1 MINALLV
8 YNDIKIH
15 ISLYVYPGKSLAWF
29 FQIRLVCGF
38 IWIPCRWGHEVLSS
52 KIKETSLKST
62 RQCLTCSAAPLE
74 VQSNFCSC
82 VCFPAHRLTINSFYF
97 FIYFF
102 KTTVQ
107 QTSCLCY
114 LWIYLLHVCH
124 GCTITNQIY
133 SKITSSH
140 SK

>member
-15 ISLYVYPGKSLAWF
+15 IRLYEYPGKSQACF

-38 IWIPCRWGHEVLSS
+38 IWTPYRWGHEVLSL
-52 KIKETSLKST
+52 KSLKST
-62 RQCLTCSAAPLE
+62 RRCLTCSAAPLE

-82 VCFPAHRLTINSFYF
+82 VSFTAHQLTINSFYF

-124 GCTITNQIY
+124 GCTITYQIY